1 MMWKARL
8 RNWISTCC
16 ESRTMVMMKQWR
28 RQASLERCYC
38 RTIIQVLKSIIF
50 PSKTPW
56 KRESAHPRR
65 KIGSSSYSM
74 IVRSHFSDQDPSSS
88 CGVVTGRIIIP
99 STTLHLRIIATLPC
113 SGFGIRGPYRVLAG
127 KTKKRTFLNGSQKF
141 SHFASCDRMTRHHL
155 SKMASM
161 SRPSVA

>member
-56 KRESAHPRR
+56 KRELAHRRR
-65 KIGSSSYSM
+65 KIGSSS
-74 IVRSHFSDQDPSSS
+74 RFSAQDPSSS

-113 SGFGIRGPYRVLAG
+113 SGFGIRGPCRVLTG

-155 SKMASM
+155 SKMASIN
-161 SRPSVA
+161 RPLVA